1 MDIVGEAIYSNLSC
15 SRADSAFHV
24 LTWSRELQEMAG
36 EPIAYLNIEFSTF
49 IEAAVH
55 DLLTSTFISVA
66 NKPAATSTSNHVVW
80 QFWHA

>member
-1 MDIVGEAIYSNLSC
+1 
-15 SRADSAFHV
+15 
-24 LTWSRELQEMAG
+24 MAG